1 MKGCLYVI
9 GIGLFVLIV
18 VMILF
23 KLLQKFLGLFER
35 LILFIESHALT
46 MLILGLSLVGIVV
59 LFRLLARKVQAP
71 TKHFED

>member
-1 MKGCLYVI
+1 MKGCLYVV

-35 LILFIESHALT
+35 FILFIESHALT

-59 LFRLLARKVQAP
+59 LFRWLARKVQAP